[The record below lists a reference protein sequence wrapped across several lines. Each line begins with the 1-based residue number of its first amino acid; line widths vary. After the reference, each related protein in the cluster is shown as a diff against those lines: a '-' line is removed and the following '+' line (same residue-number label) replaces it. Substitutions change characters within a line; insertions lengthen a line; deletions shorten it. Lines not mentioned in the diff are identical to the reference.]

1 MCPLSDDALLEWA
14 LAPAEADPEIGRHL
28 GECPA
33 CRERSRAVEREQE
46 LLKKA
51 FVEPLPSLR
60 LEQRVAPRAAGPV
73 WSRIGVAALL
83 LIAIAVGILL
93 TRTADHATSRHRM
106 SRYAHGAL
114 APIQSDLGTV
124 AHKIAAA
131 RETLPESADQRIASA
146 YLELLSREEGL
157 VLEGMEHYLSENSPL
172 SDDQETELR
181 RAVGEFYTV
190 LYLRENLGD
199 ASRGLREKV
208 RTFLNSDQILA
219 FEQFSRE
226 GLEWQRRTDISIL
239 MEDLAEEFDLRF
251 SEAEKV
257 RAALETNYP
266 RAELPLPRVDRCPS
280 DPLVD
285 NPTLSGAVRNSLD
298 ARYRG
303 KFDTYLGQVQTARER
318 ALKIVR
324 QARTSR

>member
-28 GECPA
+28 RECA
-33 CRERSRAVEREQE
+33 SCRDRSRAVEKEQD
-46 LLKKA
+46 LLRSA
-51 FVEPLPSLR
+51 FAEPQPSLR
-60 LEQRVAPRAAGPV
+60 LEQRIAPRAGSPV
-73 WSRIGVAALL
+73 WSRVGIAALL
-83 LIAIAVGILL
+83 LITIAVGVLL
-93 TRTADHATSRHRM
+93 TRTADHATPRYRS
-106 SRYAHGAL
+106 SRYLHGAL

-124 AHKIAAA
+124 AQKIAAA
-131 RETLPESADQRIASA
+131 RETLPEAADQRIVTA

-157 VLEGMEHYLSENSPL
+157 VLEGMEHYLSESSPL
-172 SDDQETELR
+172 SGDQEQELR
-181 RAVGEFYTV
+181 RAVREFYTV
-190 LYLRENLGD
+190 LWLRENLGD

-208 RTFLNSDQILA
+208 RTFLNPDQILA

-257 RAALETNYP
+257 RAALEINYP
-266 RAELPLPRVDRCPS
+266 RAELLLPRVDRCPP

-285 NPTLSGAVRNSLD
+285 NPALSGAVRNSLD

-303 KFDTYLGQVQTARER
+303 KYDTYLGQVKTARER

>member
-28 GECPA
+28 RECTA
-33 CRERSRAVEREQE
+33 CRDRPGAVEKEQD
-46 LLKKA
+46 LLRAA
-51 FVEPLPSLR
+51 FTEPLPSLR
-60 LEQRVAPRAAGPV
+60 LEQRVAPRAASPV
-73 WSRIGVAALL
+73 WSRVGIAALL
-83 LIAIAVGILL
+83 LITIAVGVLL
-93 TRTADHATSRHRM
+93 TRTADHTTPRHRS
-106 SRYAHGAL
+106 SRYLHGAL
-114 APIQSDLGTV
+114 APIQSDLGSV

-131 RETLPESADQRIASA
+131 RETLPEAADQRITTA

-157 VLEGMEHYLSENSPL
+157 VLEGMEHYLSESSPL
-172 SDDQETELR
+172 SGDQEQELR
-181 RAVGEFYTV
+181 GAVREFYTA
-190 LYLRENLGD
+190 LW
-199 ASRGLREKV
+199 LREKV
-208 RTFLNSDQILA
+208 RTFLNPDQILA

-239 MEDLAEEFDLRF
+239 MEDLSEEFDLRF

-257 RAALETNYP
+257 RAALESNYP
-266 RAELPLPRVDRCPS
+266 LAELLLPRVDRCPP

-285 NPTLSGAVRNSLD
+285 NPSLSGAVRNSLD

-303 KFDTYLGQVQTARER
+303 KFDTYLGQVKTARER